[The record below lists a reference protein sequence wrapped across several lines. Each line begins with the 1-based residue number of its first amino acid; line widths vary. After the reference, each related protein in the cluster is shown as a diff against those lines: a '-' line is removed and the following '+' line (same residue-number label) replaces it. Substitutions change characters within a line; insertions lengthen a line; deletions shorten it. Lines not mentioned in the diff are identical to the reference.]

1 MKAFISRFLDPL
13 DAVVEL
19 IYGVLIIMTFTM
31 AIGVTGIGSQ
41 VEGVIDPELQAL
53 MIAAFGCAVAWGVID
68 SCVYLMT
75 CVAERNHA
83 AKVLR
88 DVHNAPT
95 EDAAIELVAD
105 AMEDHLIPIT
115 DEENREAIYAEVAAH
130 LQETKVDPTWIKRED
145 VNGAIS
151 IFLVAMIA
159 TLPVV
164 IPFFLMRDD
173 YWAMRVSNLLS
184 LTTLFL
190 AGYWW
195 ARQTG
200 TKPVRTGLVVAAL
213 GFAVVAIAIP
223 LGG

>member
-1 MKAFISRFLDPL
+1 MKAFVSRFLDPL

-31 AIGVTGIGSQ
+31 AIGATGFNSRVQGAA
-41 VEGVIDPELQAL
+41 GPELRAL
-53 MIAAFGCAVAWGVID
+53 MVAAFGCAVAWRVID
-68 SCVYLMT
+68 SFVYLMT
-75 CVAERNHA
+75 SVAERNYA

-95 EDAAIELVAD
+95 KDAAIELLAD
-105 AMEDHLIPIT
+105 AMEDQLIPIT
-115 DEENREAIYAEVAAH
+115 DEEDRETIFAEVAAH
-130 LQETKVDPTWIKRED
+130 LQEVEPDPTWIRRED
-145 VNGAIS
+145 VAGAIS
-151 IFLVAMIA
+151 IFIVAMVA

-184 LTTLFL
+184 LATLFL

-200 TKPVRTGLVVAAL
+200 TTPVRTGLVVAAL
-213 GFAVVAIAIP
+213 GLAVVAIAIP